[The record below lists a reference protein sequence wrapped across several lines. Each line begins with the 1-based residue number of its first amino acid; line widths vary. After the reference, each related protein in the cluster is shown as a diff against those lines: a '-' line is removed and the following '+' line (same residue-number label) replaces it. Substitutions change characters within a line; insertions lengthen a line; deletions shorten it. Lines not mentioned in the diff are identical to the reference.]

1 MHPDQSLIHQSTI
14 RGFIGLRFLS
24 SSLCLPAHPALHGH
38 ESACRK
44 ANPQNNNFEMAD
56 TKAHLLYVEDDESL
70 SFVTRD
76 NLELNGYQVTYCEDG
91 QKALDTIQSKQKFDL
106 CILDVMLPEVDG
118 FTLAQE
124 IRKRDEVVP
133 IIFLTAK
140 SMKQD
145 KIHGLTI
152 GADDYITKPFSIE
165 ELLLKIDIFLRRTKY
180 ANILKSNT
188 PLSIG
193 NYSFDYKNLSLTA
206 EGYSETLT
214 QKEADLLKLLNEHRN
229 QVVKRSF
236 ILETIWGKDDYFLG
250 RSLDVFIS
258 RLRKY
263 LSLDD
268 RIKIENI
275 HGVGFKFRVDE

>member
-1 MHPDQSLIHQSTI
+1 M
-14 RGFIGLRFLS
+14 
-24 SSLCLPAHPALHGH
+24 A
-38 ESACRK
+38 ES
-44 ANPQNNNFEMAD
+44 
-56 TKAHLLYVEDDESL
+56 KAHLLYVEDDESL

-76 NLELNGYQVTYCEDG
+76 NLELNGFEVTYCEDG
-91 QKALDTIQSKQKFDL
+91 QKALDIVRENQKFDL

-118 FTLAQE
+118 FTLAEE
-124 IRKRDEVVP
+124 IRRRDDQVP

-180 ANILKSNT
+180 TNILKMGMT
-188 PLSIG
+188 ASIG
-193 NYSFDYKNLSLTA
+193 HYQFNYRNLHLTHGDYA
-206 EGYSETLT
+206 ETLT

-263 LSLDD
+263 LSLDE

-275 HGVGFKFRVDE
+275 HGVGFKFKVD

>member
-1 MHPDQSLIHQSTI
+1 
-14 RGFIGLRFLS
+14 
-24 SSLCLPAHPALHGH
+24 
-38 ESACRK
+38 
-44 ANPQNNNFEMAD
+44 MAD
-56 TKAHLLYVEDDESL
+56 SKAHLFYVEDDESL

-76 NLELNGYQVTYCEDG
+76 NLELNGYEVTYCEDG
-91 QKALDTIQSKQKFDL
+91 GKAMQTIQSGAKFDL

-118 FTLAQE
+118 FSLAQE
-124 IRKRDEVVP
+124 IRKRDEQVP

-145 KIHGLTI
+145 RIHGLTI
-152 GADDYITKPFSIE
+152 GADDYMTKPFSIE
-165 ELLLKIDIFLRRTKY
+165 ELLLKIEIFLRRSKY
-180 ANILKSNT
+180 ANVPRTNT
-188 PLSIG
+188 PVSIG
-193 NYSFDYKNLSLTA
+193 HYSFDYKNLSLTTD
-206 EGYSETLT
+206 GYAETLT

-268 RIKIENI
+268 RIKVENI
-275 HGVGFKFRVDE
+275 HGVGFKFRVDD